1 MDLEAGRYDADW
13 LEEAAQAMEERA
25 AGDFDDFKEREF
37 EEFWGQKQRLS
48 HSAIAGDMTTLKLE
62 VLVKAGLYKLGDVW
76 SFSRTVGRGK
86 KRVVVEKDVPVRL
99 IGCSLGR
106 R

>member
-37 EEFWGQKQRLS
+37 EEFWGQKQKLS
-48 HSAIAGDMTTLKLE
+48 HDVIAGDMTTLKLE
-62 VLVKAGLYKLGDVW
+62 VLVKAGIYKVGDVW

-86 KRVVVEKDVPVRL
+86 KGVTVEKDVSVRFIWL
-99 IGCSLGR
+99 WYW
-106 R
+106 